1 MPDFDQVF
9 ILLFVAILSEFCF
22 YVWLKKT
29 KVIGIPALLCIEI
42 FPHKFSYSRTVLS
55 CDREMDIRTNRQTEL
70 G

>member
-29 KVIGIPALLCIEI
+29 KVIGIPASM
-42 FPHKFSYSRTVLS
+42 H
-55 CDREMDIRTNRQTEL
+55 
-70 G
+70 